1 MELVGFK
8 AKHMKLERKNVE
20 GYQSHWR
27 GGNGG
32 VGPNTS
38 CEHMKF
44 STYRKENPMILSE
57 NITVLDQVRTKTM
70 SAPTKEMF
78 YHFHV
83 SFIPIQGRQTM

>member
-1 MELVGFK
+1 MEFVGFK

-38 CEHMKF
+38 CECMKF
-44 STYRKENPMILSE
+44 STYRKANRMILSE
-57 NITVLDQVRTKTM
+57 TITVLD
-70 SAPTKEMF
+70 
-78 YHFHV
+78 
-83 SFIPIQGRQTM
+83 